1 MLIHVTIW
9 VHVKVH
15 WMKEVRWERAQAE
28 WFYLHKNLDHTNQVI
43 MTEADQSF
51 QDMGSKREELSWGI
65 ENLLE
70 LMLMKVEPCEL

>member
-1 MLIHVTIW
+1 
-9 VHVKVH
+9 
-15 WMKEVRWERAQAE
+15 
-28 WFYLHKNLDHTNQVI
+28 

-70 LMLMKVEPCEL
+70 VNKIIPILYVV